1 MAKKKRA
8 YTGPVYQNHHI
19 NYEPYS
25 DKNHSPAPEWTI
37 NLRSWMHKAVSLL
50 GRLVVT
56 PEHYAEAINF
66 QTAINAEVNRMRMI
80 LDTEG
85 DE

>member
-1 MAKKKRA
+1 MKRRA
-8 YTGPVYQNHHI
+8 YSGPIYQNHHI
-19 NYEPYS
+19 HYEDAVAP
-25 DKNHSPAPEWTI
+25 PEWTV
-37 NLRSWMHKAVSLL
+37 NLRSWMHKAITLL
-50 GRLVVT
+50 ARLKVT

-85 DE
+85 G